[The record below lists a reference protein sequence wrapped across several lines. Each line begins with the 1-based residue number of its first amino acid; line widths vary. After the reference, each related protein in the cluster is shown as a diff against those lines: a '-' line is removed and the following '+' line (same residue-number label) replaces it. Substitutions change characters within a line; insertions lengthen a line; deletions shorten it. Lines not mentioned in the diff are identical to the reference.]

1 MTATASESR
10 ATRPSAGE
18 FASYYG
24 TYVSKVADGDIV
36 ATLKGQVGTT
46 LAYLRGIPE
55 SRGGHRYAEGKW
67 SIREVVGHMCDAER
81 IFGYRALRFA
91 RADATPLPGFDENE
105 FVKQA
110 RLDDRPLASLIAE
123 FEAVRAASVALFD
136 GLFPEEWTRHGS
148 ASGKDVSVRALAW
161 IMAGH
166 EVHHVEVLKSR
177 YASGEPRS

>member
-1 MTATASESR
+1 MTATAMEPR
-10 ATRPSAGE
+10 ATRPAADE
-18 FASYYG
+18 FAPYYG
-24 TYVSKVADGDIV
+24 TYINKVADGDIV
-36 ATLKGQVGTT
+36 ATLKAQIGPT
-46 LAYLRGIPE
+46 LDFLRGIPE

-67 SIREVVGHMCDAER
+67 SIREVVGHLSDAER

-91 RADATPLPGFDENE
+91 RADATALPGFDENE
-105 FVKQA
+105 FMRQS
-110 RLDDRPLASLIAE
+110 RLDDRSLASLIAE
-123 FEAVRAASVALFD
+123 FEAVRTASVALFD

-177 YASGEPRS
+177 YA